1 MAGLAGEAVLR
12 MNPTDHERLGFAERA
27 QAKVTSSRT
36 TFLVD
41 AVADPA
47 VARGV
52 AVLAFNQHGVRAA
65 DLIDAT
71 AAVTDVRVETP

>member
-1 MAGLAGEAVLR
+1 
-12 MNPTDHERLGFAERA
+12 
-27 QAKVTSSRT
+27 
-36 TFLVD
+36 
-41 AVADPA
+41 
-47 VARGV
+47 V